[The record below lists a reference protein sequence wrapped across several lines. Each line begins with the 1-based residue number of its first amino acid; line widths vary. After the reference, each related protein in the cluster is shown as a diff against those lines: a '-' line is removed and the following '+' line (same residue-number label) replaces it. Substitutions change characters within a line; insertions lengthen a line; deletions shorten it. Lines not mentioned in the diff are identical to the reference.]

1 MLERL
6 KKEFKENKW
15 YFLFALLLHTF
26 VLTLYFENDVKKMV
40 FAEKKKE
47 KVIKIRLNPQTKPKI
62 RQQIVT
68 TEDSKHNLKD
78 SKKRKFLSK
87 KDQTVDR
94 ETVAKTIGSFKEAG
108 RGSKDGKNSPIE
120 EQTSKVVKKK
130 KVVKKARK
138 VVTKK
143 SKNKKMLLSDLAMDS
158 KQVIEQAKKR
168 TMAAKGSKNGNKKK
182 VGASQNND
190 YVEDIPLGDFTRL
203 NTAEYKYYGFYFRIK
218 QKLEQY
224 WGASLRKKAEKLWRG
239 GRRMP
244 ANSERITSLKI
255 KIDEKGNI
263 VNILVKGTSGISE
276 LDDAAIESFN
286 KAGPFPNP
294 PKGMI
299 QNGFAYIEWG
309 FVVKS

>member
-1 MLERL
+1 MFERFKNDL
-6 KKEFKENKW
+6 KENKW
-15 YFLFALLLHTF
+15 YILFALLIHTF
-26 VLTLYFENDVKKMV
+26 VLMLSFENDIKKMV
-40 FAEKKKE
+40 SAEKKKE
-47 KVIKIRLNPQTKPKI
+47 KVIKIRLNPQSKPKI

-68 TEDSKHNLKD
+68 TEDSKLNLKD
-78 SKKRKFLSK
+78 NKKKRFLSK

-94 ETVAKTIGSFKEAG
+94 QTVAKTIGSFKADG
-108 RGSKDGKNSPIE
+108 KGTKDGKNTPIE
-120 EQTSKVVKKK
+120 KQTSKVIKKK
-130 KVVKKARK
+130 KQVKKAK
-138 VVTKK
+138 KKIAKK
-143 SKNKKMLLSDLAMDS
+143 SKNKKILLSDLAMDA
-158 KQVIEQAKKR
+158 KEVIEQAKKR
-168 TMAAKGSKNGNKKK
+168 AVAAKGSKHGDKKK

-299 QNGFAYIEWG
+299 QNGYAYIEWG